1 MYPKKHYFLI
11 GLDMAVYRLFQRIF
25 SSNFS
30 ILIDINPKGV
40 KIKCKKNV
48 TKDFTVL

>member
-1 MYPKKHYFLI
+1 
-11 GLDMAVYRLFQRIF
+11 MAVYRLFQRIF

-30 ILIDINPKGV
+30 ILIDINPKRV

-48 TKDFTVL
+48 TNHCRLSKEKGKNGA